1 MIDALAATWRIDLSR
16 EKFHGWYGDGR
27 VGEHR
32 VCLLKPTTF
41 MNRSGRAVAAAVRF
55 FQMEPEALL
64 VVLDDHALP
73 LGRIRMRG
81 RGSGGGHN
89 GLQDTIDWL
98 GTSDFARLRLGIDE
112 PIGDPAGYVLS
123 KFAAAEEPMAE
134 QMIETAADAAAYWMD
149 NGYEATMN
157 RFNAKATGD

>member
-1 MIDALAATWRIDLSR
+1 MIDALAAMWRIDLSR
-16 EKFHGWYGDGR
+16 EKFHGWYGDGL
-27 VGEHR
+27 VGEQR

-41 MNRSGRAVAAAVRF
+41 MNRSGRAIAAAVRF
-55 FQMEPEALL
+55 FQMEAEALL

-81 RGSGGGHN
+81 RGSAGGHN
-89 GLQDTIDWL
+89 GLQDTIDRL

-123 KFAAAEEPMAE
+123 KFAAAEEPMVE
-134 QMIETAADAAAYWMD
+134 QMIETAADAAAYWME

-157 RFNAKATGD
+157 RFNAKGKDD